1 METKHTIKI
10 VLELLQHVLRFVM
23 DREEGQWRTKKHAR
37 FIKRFD
43 PIACHTHCVIA
54 MHCITEWM
62 DVFEK
67 QPCLERGVLGVQYP
81 LSYKILSVYAAP
93 ASIYTCPN

>member
-37 FIKRFD
+37 FIKGLTQL
-43 PIACHTHCVIA
+43 PVTLTVLLLCIALLNGW
-54 MHCITEWM
+54 MYLKNKNITTL
-62 DVFEK
+62 FG
-67 QPCLERGVLGVQYP
+67 ERSAGGAVSSL
-81 LSYKILSVYAAP
+81 L
-93 ASIYTCPN
+93 